1 MKLKLLII
9 AISTVMLSSCSV
21 LQNMTTKPVMSSSE
35 PGLNT
40 AWQGHSYAEI
50 VRAFGAP
57 TRTASDGAGG
67 TIYVYEETKT
77 KYTTSTSTVNV
88 GNTIDSETT
97 AETTR
102 EFSEFYVDGNDS
114 CYLVRSNRVEPTG
127 GRQFAPLKTLVY
139 LTSTGVMLGIIG
151 SLLGAI

>member
-1 MKLKLLII
+1 MKHKLFILVL
-9 AISTVMLSSCSV
+9 SVVMLSSCSV

-35 PGLNT
+35 PGLNA

>member
-1 MKLKLLII
+1 MKHKLFILVL
-9 AISTVMLSSCSV
+9 SVVMLSSCSV

-35 PGLNT
+35 PGLNA

-102 EFSEFYVDGNDS
+102 EFSKFYVDGNDS

>member
-1 MKLKLLII
+1 MKLKFLII

-40 AWQGHSYAEI
+40 AWQGHPYAEI

-77 KYTTSTSTVNV
+77 KYTTSTSTINV
-88 GNTIDSETT
+88 ANTIDSETI
-97 AETTR
+97 AETSR
-102 EFSEFYVDGNDS
+102 EFSEFYVDGNDT
-114 CYLVRSNRVEPTG
+114 CYLVKSNRIEATG
-127 GRQFAPLKTLVY
+127 ERQFAPLKALVY
-139 LTSTGVMLGIIG
+139 LTSAGILLGIIV
-151 SLLGAI
+151 SLSGAM